1 MPLYDYACKCGHKTE
16 ELFRVCF
23 EIPSTIE
30 CEVCGEPATKEFPLV
45 SRTASGWAEQTSG
58 TGGYYSIAL
67 GQHVAGEHE
76 ANAIA
81 ESKGFVRADSYGK
94 HFYEDF
100 AEKKKATI
108 AKQDKI
114 NDTFQENV
122 KKFGGNKEMAMS
134 ETFTAADCLSGANE
148 TDY

>member
-1 MPLYDYACKCGHKTE
+1 MPLYDYACGCGHKTE
-16 ELFRVCF
+16 ELFRVSH
-23 EIPSTIE
+23 EIPTSIF
-30 CEVCGEPATKEFPLV
+30 CEVCGDIATKEFPLV
-45 SRTASGWAEQTSG
+45 SRTASAWAEQTSE

-67 GQHVAGEHE
+67 GQQVAGEHE

-94 HFYEDF
+94 HFYDDF
-100 AEKKKATI
+100 TEKKKATI

-122 KKFGGNKEMAMS
+122 KKFDGNKEMAMS